1 VKALKISLALV
12 TVYTAVAGYGVYK
25 ALMWRP

>member
-1 VKALKISLALV
+1 MRGLKIATFVLA
-12 TVYTAVAGYGVYK
+12 VYTGVAGYFVYK